1 MIERYLELLKKI
13 GINSN
18 IPEDIAY
25 DSAQTIA
32 VITLFI
38 VAAGMFFLG
47 KFLITKIVGSI
58 IRKSDNKYDDYL
70 LNYHFGTRMAFLI
83 PIYMTRAW
91 IDDTAPEFV
100 TFDNFILILTK
111 VFEIITYIGIL
122 MSLVDSLQG
131 MYNTKDVSKAR
142 PIKGVVQVIKII
154 LVIACILLVIA
165 AFTQRDVKS
174 ILLGLG
180 TLSAILM
187 LVFKD
192 SILGFVGGIQLTT
205 NDMVR
210 IGDWIVKGEADGT
223 VIDIGLTTVKV
234 QNWDNTISTIP
245 TYSLVTDPFTNWRG
259 MSDSGGRRIARS
271 IIIDADTVKF
281 CTPEMLERFR
291 KYQLVEKYITDTE
304 NEITRYN
311 EENGINTS
319 SLVNGRRQTNI
330 GIFRAY
336 LVEYL
341 MNNPNVNKDMT
352 VLVRQ
357 QSPTETG
364 IPIQI
369 YCFSKNK
376 NWLPYESI
384 QSDIFDHV
392 FAVVPEFDLRVYQ
405 KPSSY
410 SIENAMNELK
420 AKKD

>member
-25 DSAQTIA
+25 DMAQTIA

-83 PIYMTRAW
+83 PIYMIRAW

-100 TFDNFILILTK
+100 TFDSFILILTK

-311 EENGINTS
+311 EENGIDTS

-357 QSPTETG
+357 QNPVETG

-369 YCFSKNK
+369 YCFSANK
-376 NWLPYESI
+376 EWVTYEAI
-384 QSDIFDHV
+384 QSDIFDHI
-392 FAVVPEFDLRVYQ
+392 FAVIPEFDLRVYQ

-410 SIENAMNELK
+410 SIENAMNEFK
-420 AKKD
+420 AKGD

>member
-25 DSAQTIA
+25 DMAQTIA

-83 PIYMTRAW
+83 PIYMIRAW

-291 KYQLVEKYITDTE
+291 KYQLVEKYINDTE

-420 AKKD
+420 AKRD

>member
-1 MIERYLELLKKI
+1 MIGKYLNLIQRI
-13 GINSN
+13 GVNSN
-18 IPEDIAY
+18 LPEDIAFNL
-25 DSAQTIA
+25 AQIIA
-32 VITLFI
+32 TITLLILSF
-38 VAAGMFFLG
+38 ALFYLG
-47 KFLITKIVGSI
+47 KYLIVKIVGNI
-58 IRKSDNKYDDYL
+58 IKKSENKYDDYL
-70 LNYHFGTRMAFLI
+70 LNYNFGTRMAFLI
-83 PIYMTRAW
+83 PIYMVRAY
-91 IDDTAPEFV
+91 IEMTAPEF
-100 TFDNFILILTK
+100 TAFDNFIIILTK
-111 VFEIITYIGIL
+111 VCEIITYIGII
-122 MSLVDSLQG
+122 MSLVDSFQA
-131 MYNTKDVSKAR
+131 MYNTRDVSKTR

-165 AFTQRDVKS
+165 AFTQRDIKT

-210 IGDWIVKGEADGT
+210 IGDWIVKGDADGN

-271 IIIDADTVKF
+271 VIIDADTVKF
-281 CTPEMLERFR
+281 CTPEMLQRFK
-291 KYQLVEKYITDTE
+291 KYQLVAKYITDTE
-304 NEITRYN
+304 NDIAKFN
-311 EENGINTS
+311 DENGIDTS

-336 LVEYL
+336 LVQYL

-357 QSPTETG
+357 QNPVETG

-376 NWLPYESI
+376 DWVPYEAI
-384 QSDIFDHV
+384 QSDIFDHI
-392 FAVVPEFDLRVYQ
+392 FAVIPEFDLRVYQ

-410 SIENAMNELK
+410 SIENAMNGLK
-420 AKKD
+420 ARRD

>member
-1 MIERYLELLKKI
+1 MIGKYLNLIQRI
-13 GINSN
+13 GVNSN
-18 IPEDIAY
+18 LPEDIAFNL
-25 DSAQTIA
+25 AQIIA
-32 VITLFI
+32 TITLLILSF
-38 VAAGMFFLG
+38 ALFYLG
-47 KFLITKIVGSI
+47 KYLIVKIVGNI
-58 IRKSDNKYDDYL
+58 IKKSENKYDDYL
-70 LNYHFGTRMAFLI
+70 LNYNFGTRMAFLI
-83 PIYMTRAW
+83 PIYMVRAY
-91 IDDTAPEFV
+91 IEMTAPEF
-100 TFDNFILILTK
+100 TAFDNFIIILTK
-111 VFEIITYIGIL
+111 VCEIITYIGII
-122 MSLVDSLQG
+122 MSLVDSFQA
-131 MYNTKDVSKAR
+131 MYNTRDVSKTR

-165 AFTQRDVKS
+165 AFTQRDIKT

-180 TLSAILM
+180 TLSAIMM

-210 IGDWIVKGEADGT
+210 IGDWIVKGDADGN

-271 IIIDADTVKF
+271 VIIDADTVKF
-281 CTPEMLERFR
+281 CTPEMLQRFK
-291 KYQLVEKYITDTE
+291 KYQLVAKYITDTE
-304 NEITRYN
+304 NDIAKFN
-311 EENGINTS
+311 EENGIDTS

-336 LVEYL
+336 LVQYL

-357 QSPTETG
+357 QNPVETG

-376 NWLPYESI
+376 DWVPYEAI
-384 QSDIFDHV
+384 QSDIFDHI
-392 FAVVPEFDLRVYQ
+392 FAVIPEFDLRVYQ

-410 SIENAMNELK
+410 SIENAMNGLK
-420 AKKD
+420 ARRD

>member
-25 DSAQTIA
+25 DMAQTIA

-83 PIYMTRAW
+83 PIYMIRAW

-100 TFDNFILILTK
+100 TFDSFILILTK

-420 AKKD
+420 AKRD

>member
-1 MIERYLELLKKI
+1 MIGKYLNLIQRI
-13 GINSN
+13 GVNSN
-18 IPEDIAY
+18 LPEDIAFNL
-25 DSAQTIA
+25 AQIIA
-32 VITLFI
+32 TITLLILSF
-38 VAAGMFFLG
+38 ALFYLG
-47 KFLITKIVGSI
+47 KYLIVKIVGNI
-58 IRKSDNKYDDYL
+58 IKKSENKYDDYL
-70 LNYHFGTRMAFLI
+70 LNYNFGTRMAFLI
-83 PIYMTRAW
+83 PIYMVRAY
-91 IDDTAPEFV
+91 IEMTAPEF
-100 TFDNFILILTK
+100 TAFDNFIIILTK
-111 VFEIITYIGIL
+111 VCEIITYIGII
-122 MSLVDSLQG
+122 MSLVDSFQA
-131 MYNTKDVSKAR
+131 MYNTRDVSKTR

-165 AFTQRDVKS
+165 AFTQRDIKT

-210 IGDWIVKGEADGT
+210 IGDWIVKGDADGN

-271 IIIDADTVKF
+271 VIIDADTVKF
-281 CTPEMLERFR
+281 CTPEMLQRFK
-291 KYQLVEKYITDTE
+291 KYQLVAKYITDTE
-304 NEITRYN
+304 NDIAEFN
-311 EENGINTS
+311 EGNGIDTS

-336 LVEYL
+336 LVQYL

-376 NWLPYESI
+376 DWVPYEAI
-384 QSDIFDHV
+384 QSDIFDHI
-392 FAVVPEFDLRVYQ
+392 FAVIPEFDLRVYQ

-410 SIENAMNELK
+410 SIENAMNGLK
-420 AKKD
+420 ARRD

>member
-1 MIERYLELLKKI
+1 MIGKYLNLIQRI
-13 GINSN
+13 GVNSN
-18 IPEDIAY
+18 LPEDIAFNL
-25 DSAQTIA
+25 AQIIA
-32 VITLFI
+32 TITLLILSF
-38 VAAGMFFLG
+38 ALFYLG
-47 KFLITKIVGSI
+47 KYLIVKIVGNI
-58 IRKSDNKYDDYL
+58 IKKSENKYDDYL
-70 LNYHFGTRMAFLI
+70 LNYNFGTRMAFLI
-83 PIYMTRAW
+83 PIYMVRAY
-91 IDDTAPEFV
+91 IEMTAPEF
-100 TFDNFILILTK
+100 TAFDNFIIILTK
-111 VFEIITYIGIL
+111 VCEIITYIGII
-122 MSLVDSLQG
+122 MSLVDSFQA
-131 MYNTKDVSKAR
+131 MYNTRDVSKTR

-165 AFTQRDVKS
+165 AFTQRDIKT

-180 TLSAILM
+180 TLSAIMM

-210 IGDWIVKGEADGT
+210 IGDWIVKGDADGN

-271 IIIDADTVKF
+271 VIIDADTVKF
-281 CTPEMLERFR
+281 CTPEMLQRFK
-291 KYQLVEKYITDTE
+291 KYQLVAKYITDTE
-304 NEITRYN
+304 NDIAKFN
-311 EENGINTS
+311 EENGIDTS

-357 QSPTETG
+357 QNPVETG

-376 NWLPYESI
+376 DWVPYEAI
-384 QSDIFDHV
+384 QSDIFDHI
-392 FAVVPEFDLRVYQ
+392 FAVIPEFDLRVYQ

-410 SIENAMNELK
+410 SIENATNGLK
-420 AKKD
+420 ARRD

>member
-13 GINSN
+13 GMNSN

-25 DSAQTIA
+25 DSAQAIA

-38 VAAGMFFLG
+38 VSFALFFLG
-47 KFLITKIVGSI
+47 KYLITKVVGSI
-58 IRKSDNKYDDYL
+58 IKKSDNKYDDYL

-83 PIYMTRAW
+83 PIYMIRAW
-91 IDDTAPEFV
+91 IDDTAPDFV

-122 MSLVDSLQG
+122 MSLVDSFHG
-131 MYNTKDVSKAR
+131 MYNTKDVSKTR

-154 LVIACILLVIA
+154 LIIACILLVIA
-165 AFTQRDVKS
+165 AFTQRDIKS

-192 SILGFVGGIQLTT
+192 SILGFVGGIQLTI

-210 IGDWIVKGEADGT
+210 IGDWIVKGDTDGT

-311 EENGINTS
+311 KENGIDTS

-392 FAVVPEFDLRVYQ
+392 FAVIPEFDLRVYQ

-420 AKKD
+420 AKRD

>member
-1 MIERYLELLKKI
+1 MIGKYLNLIQRI
-13 GINSN
+13 GVNSN
-18 IPEDIAY
+18 LPEDIAFNL
-25 DSAQTIA
+25 AQIIA
-32 VITLFI
+32 TITLLILSF
-38 VAAGMFFLG
+38 ALFYLG
-47 KFLITKIVGSI
+47 KYLIVKIVGNI
-58 IRKSDNKYDDYL
+58 IKKSENKYDDYL
-70 LNYHFGTRMAFLI
+70 LNYNFGTRMAFLI
-83 PIYMTRAW
+83 PIYMVRAY
-91 IDDTAPEFV
+91 IEMTAPEF
-100 TFDNFILILTK
+100 TAFDNFIIILTK
-111 VFEIITYIGIL
+111 VCEIITYIGII
-122 MSLVDSLQG
+122 MSLVDSFQA
-131 MYNTKDVSKAR
+131 MYNTRDVSKTR

-165 AFTQRDVKS
+165 AFTQRDIKT

-210 IGDWIVKGEADGT
+210 IGDWIVKGDADGN

-271 IIIDADTVKF
+271 VIIDADTVKF
-281 CTPEMLERFR
+281 CTPEMLQRFK
-291 KYQLVEKYITDTE
+291 KYQLVAKYITDTE
-304 NEITRYN
+304 NDIAEFN
-311 EENGINTS
+311 EENGIDTS

-336 LVEYL
+336 LVQYL

-357 QSPTETG
+357 QNPVETG

-376 NWLPYESI
+376 DWVPYEAI
-384 QSDIFDHV
+384 QSDIFDHI
-392 FAVVPEFDLRVYQ
+392 FAVIPEFDLRVYQ

-410 SIENAMNELK
+410 SIENAMNGLK
-420 AKKD
+420 ARRD

>member
-1 MIERYLELLKKI
+1 MIGKYLNLIQRI
-13 GINSN
+13 GVNSN
-18 IPEDIAY
+18 LPEDIAFNL
-25 DSAQTIA
+25 AQIIA
-32 VITLFI
+32 TITLLILSF
-38 VAAGMFFLG
+38 ALFYLG
-47 KFLITKIVGSI
+47 KYLIVKIVGNI
-58 IRKSDNKYDDYL
+58 IKKSENKYDDYL
-70 LNYHFGTRMAFLI
+70 LNYNFGTRMAFLI
-83 PIYMTRAW
+83 PIYMVRAY
-91 IDDTAPEFV
+91 IEMTAPEF
-100 TFDNFILILTK
+100 TAFDNFIIILTK
-111 VFEIITYIGIL
+111 VCEIITYIGII
-122 MSLVDSLQG
+122 MSLVDSFQA
-131 MYNTKDVSKAR
+131 MYNTRDVSKTR

-165 AFTQRDVKS
+165 AFTQRDIKT

-180 TLSAILM
+180 TLSAIMM

-210 IGDWIVKGEADGT
+210 IGDWIVKGDADGN

-271 IIIDADTVKF
+271 VIIDADTVKF
-281 CTPEMLERFR
+281 CTPEILQRFK
-291 KYQLVEKYITDTE
+291 KYQLVAKYITDTE
-304 NEITRYN
+304 NDIAKFN
-311 EENGINTS
+311 EENGIDTS

-336 LVEYL
+336 LVQYL

-352 VLVRQ
+352 ILVRQ
-357 QSPTETG
+357 QNPVETG

-376 NWLPYESI
+376 DWVPYEAI
-384 QSDIFDHV
+384 QSDIFDHI
-392 FAVVPEFDLRVYQ
+392 FAVIPEFDLRVYQ

-410 SIENAMNELK
+410 SIENAMNGLK
-420 AKKD
+420 ARRD

>member
-1 MIERYLELLKKI
+1 MIGKYLNLIQRI
-13 GINSN
+13 GVNSN
-18 IPEDIAY
+18 LPEDIAFNL
-25 DSAQTIA
+25 AQIIA
-32 VITLFI
+32 TITLLILSF
-38 VAAGMFFLG
+38 ALFYLG
-47 KFLITKIVGSI
+47 KYLIVKIVGNI
-58 IRKSDNKYDDYL
+58 IKKSENKYDDYL
-70 LNYHFGTRMAFLI
+70 LNYNFGTRMAFLI
-83 PIYMTRAW
+83 PIYMVRAY
-91 IDDTAPEFV
+91 IEMTAPEF
-100 TFDNFILILTK
+100 TAFDNFMVTLTK
-111 VFEIITYIGIL
+111 VFEIITYVGII
-122 MSLVDSLQG
+122 MSLVDSFQA
-131 MYNTKDVSKAR
+131 MYNTRDVSKTR

-165 AFTQRDVKS
+165 AFTQRDIKT

-180 TLSAILM
+180 TLSAIMM

-210 IGDWIVKGEADGT
+210 IGDWIVKGDADGN

-271 IIIDADTVKF
+271 VIIDADTVKF
-281 CTPEMLERFR
+281 CTPEMLQRFK
-291 KYQLVEKYITDTE
+291 KYQLVAKYITDTE
-304 NEITRYN
+304 NDIAKFN
-311 EENGINTS
+311 EENGIDTS

-336 LVEYL
+336 LVQYL

-357 QSPTETG
+357 QNPVETG

-376 NWLPYESI
+376 DWVPYEAI
-384 QSDIFDHV
+384 QSDIFDHI
-392 FAVVPEFDLRVYQ
+392 FAVIPEFDLRVYQ

-410 SIENAMNELK
+410 SIENAMNGLK
-420 AKKD
+420 ARRD

>member
-1 MIERYLELLKKI
+1 MIGKYLNLIQRI
-13 GINSN
+13 GVNSN
-18 IPEDIAY
+18 LPEDIAFNL
-25 DSAQTIA
+25 AQIIA
-32 VITLFI
+32 TITLLILSF
-38 VAAGMFFLG
+38 ALFYLG
-47 KFLITKIVGSI
+47 KYLIVKIVGNI
-58 IRKSDNKYDDYL
+58 IKKSENKYDDYL
-70 LNYHFGTRMAFLI
+70 LNYNFGTRMAFLI
-83 PIYMTRAW
+83 PIYMVRAY
-91 IDDTAPEFV
+91 IEMTAPEF
-100 TFDNFILILTK
+100 TAFDNFIIILTK
-111 VFEIITYIGIL
+111 VCEIITYIGII
-122 MSLVDSLQG
+122 MSLVDSFQA
-131 MYNTKDVSKAR
+131 MYNTRDVSKTR
-142 PIKGVVQVIKII
+142 PIKGVVQVIKIV

-165 AFTQRDVKS
+165 AFTQRDIKT

-180 TLSAILM
+180 TLSAIMM

-210 IGDWIVKGEADGT
+210 IGDWIVKGDADGN

-271 IIIDADTVKF
+271 VIIDADTVKF
-281 CTPEMLERFR
+281 CTPEILQRFK
-291 KYQLVEKYITDTE
+291 KYQLVAKYITDTE
-304 NEITRYN
+304 NDIAKFN
-311 EENGINTS
+311 EENGIDTS

-336 LVEYL
+336 LVQYL

-352 VLVRQ
+352 ILVRQ
-357 QSPTETG
+357 QNPVETG

-376 NWLPYESI
+376 DWVPYEAI
-384 QSDIFDHV
+384 QSDIFDHI
-392 FAVVPEFDLRVYQ
+392 FAVIPEFDLRVYQ

-410 SIENAMNELK
+410 SIENAMNGLK
-420 AKKD
+420 ARRD

>member
-1 MIERYLELLKKI
+1 MIEKYLNLIQRI
-13 GINSN
+13 GVNSN
-18 IPEDIAY
+18 LPEDIAFNL
-25 DSAQTIA
+25 AQIIA
-32 VITLFI
+32 TITLLILSF
-38 VAAGMFFLG
+38 ALFYLG
-47 KFLITKIVGSI
+47 KYLIVKIVGNI
-58 IRKSDNKYDDYL
+58 IKKSENKYDDYL
-70 LNYHFGTRMAFLI
+70 LNYNFGTRMAFLI
-83 PIYMTRAW
+83 PIYMVRAY
-91 IDDTAPEFV
+91 IEMTAPEF
-100 TFDNFILILTK
+100 TAFDNFIIILTK
-111 VFEIITYIGIL
+111 VCEIITYIGII
-122 MSLVDSLQG
+122 MSLVDSFQA
-131 MYNTKDVSKAR
+131 MYNTRDVSKTR

-165 AFTQRDVKS
+165 ASTQRDIKT

-210 IGDWIVKGEADGT
+210 IGDWIVKGDADGN

-271 IIIDADTVKF
+271 VIIDADTVKF
-281 CTPEMLERFR
+281 CTPEMLQRFK
-291 KYQLVEKYITDTE
+291 KYQLVAKYITDTE
-304 NEITRYN
+304 NDIAKFN
-311 EENGINTS
+311 EENGIDTS

-336 LVEYL
+336 LVQYL

-357 QSPTETG
+357 QNPVETG

-376 NWLPYESI
+376 DWVPYEAI
-384 QSDIFDHV
+384 QSDIFDHI
-392 FAVVPEFDLRVYQ
+392 FAVIPEFDLRVYQ

-410 SIENAMNELK
+410 SIENAMNGLK
-420 AKKD
+420 ARRD

>member
-1 MIERYLELLKKI
+1 MIGKYLNLIQRI

-18 IPEDIAY
+18 LPEDIAFNL
-25 DSAQTIA
+25 AQIIA
-32 VITLFI
+32 TITLLILSF
-38 VAAGMFFLG
+38 ALFYLG
-47 KFLITKIVGSI
+47 KYLIVKIVGNI
-58 IRKSDNKYDDYL
+58 IKKSENKYDDYL
-70 LNYHFGTRMAFLI
+70 LNYNFGTRMAFLI
-83 PIYMTRAW
+83 PIYMVRAY
-91 IDDTAPEFV
+91 IEMTAPEF
-100 TFDNFILILTK
+100 TAFDNFIIILTK
-111 VFEIITYIGIL
+111 VCEIITYIGII
-122 MSLVDSLQG
+122 MSLVDSFQA
-131 MYNTKDVSKAR
+131 MYNTRDVSKTR

-165 AFTQRDVKS
+165 AFTQRDIKT

-210 IGDWIVKGEADGT
+210 IGDWIVKGDADGN

-271 IIIDADTVKF
+271 VIIDADTVKF
-281 CTPEMLERFR
+281 CTPEMLQRFK
-291 KYQLVEKYITDTE
+291 KYQLVAKYITDTE
-304 NEITRYN
+304 NDIAKFN
-311 EENGINTS
+311 EENGIDTS

-336 LVEYL
+336 LVQYL

-352 VLVRQ
+352 ILVRQ
-357 QSPTETG
+357 QNPVETG

-376 NWLPYESI
+376 DWVPYEAI
-384 QSDIFDHV
+384 QSDIFDHI
-392 FAVVPEFDLRVYQ
+392 FAVIPEFDLRVYQ

-410 SIENAMNELK
+410 SIENAMNGLK
-420 AKKD
+420 ARRD

>member
-1 MIERYLELLKKI
+1 MIGKYLNLIQRI
-13 GINSN
+13 GVNSN
-18 IPEDIAY
+18 LPEDIAFNL
-25 DSAQTIA
+25 AQIIA
-32 VITLFI
+32 TITLLILSF
-38 VAAGMFFLG
+38 ALFYLG
-47 KFLITKIVGSI
+47 KYLIVKIVGNI
-58 IRKSDNKYDDYL
+58 IKKSENKYDDYL
-70 LNYHFGTRMAFLI
+70 LNYNFGTRMAFLI
-83 PIYMTRAW
+83 PIYMVRAY
-91 IDDTAPEFV
+91 IEMTAPEF
-100 TFDNFILILTK
+100 TAFDNFIIILTK
-111 VFEIITYIGIL
+111 VCEIITYIGII
-122 MSLVDSLQG
+122 MSLVDSFQA
-131 MYNTKDVSKAR
+131 MYNTRDVSKTR

-165 AFTQRDVKS
+165 AFTQRDIKT

-210 IGDWIVKGEADGT
+210 IGDWIVKGDADGN

-271 IIIDADTVKF
+271 VIIDADTVKF
-281 CTPEMLERFR
+281 CTPEMLQRFK
-291 KYQLVEKYITDTE
+291 KYQLVAKYITDTE
-304 NEITRYN
+304 NDIAKFN
-311 EENGINTS
+311 EENGIDTS

-336 LVEYL
+336 LVQYL

-376 NWLPYESI
+376 DWVPYEAI
-384 QSDIFDHV
+384 QSDIFDHI
-392 FAVVPEFDLRVYQ
+392 FAVIPEFDLRVYQ

-410 SIENAMNELK
+410 SIENAMNGLK
-420 AKKD
+420 ARRD

>member
-25 DSAQTIA
+25 DMAQTIA

-83 PIYMTRAW
+83 PIYMIRAW

-311 EENGINTS
+311 EENGIDTS

-420 AKKD
+420 AKRD

>member
-13 GINSN
+13 GMNSN

-25 DSAQTIA
+25 DSAQAIA

-38 VAAGMFFLG
+38 VSFALFFLG
-47 KFLITKIVGSI
+47 KYLITKVVGSI

-70 LNYHFGTRMAFLI
+70 LNYHFGKRMAFLI
-83 PIYMTRAW
+83 PIYMIRAW
-91 IDDTAPEFV
+91 IDDTAPDFV
-100 TFDNFILILTK
+100 TFDKFILILTK
-111 VFEIITYIGIL
+111 VFEIITYIGII
-122 MSLVDSLQG
+122 MSLVDSFQA
-131 MYNTKDVSKAR
+131 MYNTRDVSKTR
-142 PIKGVVQVIKII
+142 PIKGVTQVIKII

-165 AFTQRDVKS
+165 AFTQRDIKT

-192 SILGFVGGIQLTT
+192 SILGFVGGIQLTI

-210 IGDWIVKGEADGT
+210 IDDWIVKGDTDGT

-304 NEITRYN
+304 NEIAKFN
-311 EENGINTS
+311 KENDIDTS

-392 FAVVPEFDLRVYQ
+392 FAVIPEFDLRVYQ

-410 SIENAMNELK
+410 SIEYAIKEFK
-420 AKKD
+420 ANGN